1 MLYELSCLFFIF
13 TQILQNPH
21 MYGPSHPILILRR
34 AELFRLCAVG
44 KKTAL
49 YDDDR
54 HPRLLQQIIA
64 VICLDLTLVLRI
76 RPLHQL
82 PLDALRQALPLGAAG
97 IVE

>member
-54 HPRLLQQIIA
+54 HPRLLQQVIA
-64 VICLDLTLVLRI
+64 VVGLDLT
-76 RPLHQL
+76 
-82 PLDALRQALPLGAAG
+82 
-97 IVE
+97 ES